1 MSFHDYIKISIIELN
16 EWRHHSTI
24 LTDKGC
30 LGTRNKHFNSC
41 YLCLSFLNS
50 NHIKTPRISTFL
62 IWSLLE
68 GLATSQVLPCFG
80 CKLCVGSR
88 WPADP
93 PMGSIV
99 TGEEEMLVRKPIG
112 QSQPQVRL
120 ILYKLETSPNQEDW
134 GGSFKTARQVAQDR
148 RPEGQKY
155 QQERVQL

>member
-1 MSFHDYIKISIIELN
+1 MSFHDYIKIFIIELN
-16 EWRHHSTI
+16 EWRHHSKT
-24 LTDKGC
+24 LTDQGC
-30 LGTRNKHFNSC
+30 LGTRKKHFNLWC
-41 YLCLSFLNS
+41 LCLSFLNY

-80 CKLCVGSR
+80 CKLCVGGR

-93 PMGSIV
+93 TMGSIV
-99 TGEEEMLVRKPIG
+99 TGEKEMLVRKPIG
-112 QSQPQVRL
+112 QPRPQVRL
-120 ILYKLETSPNQEDW
+120 ILYKLETSPNQDW

-148 RPEGQKY
+148 RPEDQKY